1 MVQKVKTLVVGGTG
15 GIGGYIALDLQKLGH
30 DVTIAARNLP
40 GPQSPIAHMP
50 FLKGSYVDG
59 EFTKQQ
65 LESFDNIIFSAC
77 NDIRQ
82 LPQGLDE
89 KAEADYYHRA
99 NSVAVPTFVKL
110 AKEAG
115 VKRLAYIGSFY
126 PQARPDLV
134 PKSSYIQSRKAAD
147 EGARALADR
156 AFRVV
161 ALNAPWVI
169 GAMKGAENLIY
180 TYMVKYARGEMPGV
194 PVYAIPGGVNIISV
208 KSLSEATIA
217 SLTRGR
223 NGEGYLVGDENLRFK
238 DFFKMFFT
246 AVGRGDVELPVRNE
260 PHPIFPDAALLAGRD
275 GTIFYENQGVAE
287 LGYSQHDI
295 YRTVKEICD
304 DTRPSKA

>member
-1 MVQKVKTLVVGGTG
+1 MKTLVVGGTG
-15 GIGGYIALDLQKLGH
+15 GIGGYIALDLEKVGH
-30 DVTIAARNLP
+30 DVTIAARNAPAPTSL
-40 GPQSPIAHMP
+40 IAHMD
-50 FLKGSYVDG
+50 FLRGSYVNG
-59 EFTKQQ
+59 EFTKEQ
-65 LESFDNIIFSAC
+65 LSGFDNIIFSAC

-99 NSVAVPTFVKL
+99 NSVAVPAFVQL

-115 VKRLAYIGSFY
+115 VKKLAYIGSFY

-147 EGARALADR
+147 DGARALADNN
-156 AFRVV
+156 FRVV
-161 ALNAPWVI
+161 SLNAPWVI
-169 GAMKGAENLIY
+169 GSMKGAENLIY
-180 TYMVKYARGEMPGV
+180 TYMAKYARGEMPEM

-217 SLTRGR
+217 SLTRGK
-223 NGEGYLVGDENLRFK
+223 NGVGYLVGDENLHFK
-238 DFFKMFFT
+238 DLFKMFFT

-275 GTIFYENQGVAE
+275 GTIFYENQGLGE

-295 YRTVKEICD
+295 YRAVKEICD
-304 DTRPSKA
+304 GVK

>member
-1 MVQKVKTLVVGGTG
+1 MMKTLVVGGTG
-15 GIGGYIALDLQKLGH
+15 GIGGYIALDLERAGH
-30 DVTIAARNLP
+30 DVTIAARNAPAPASL
-40 GPQSPIAHMP
+40 IAHMA
-50 FLKGSYVDG
+50 FLRGSYVDR
-59 EFTKQQ
+59 EFTKEQ
-65 LESFDNIIFSAC
+65 LRGFDNIIFSAC

-82 LPQGLDE
+82 LPRGLDE
-89 KAEADYYHRA
+89 KAEADYYHHA
-99 NSVAVPTFVKL
+99 NSVAVPAFVKL

-115 VKRLAYIGSFY
+115 VKKLAYIGSFY

-147 EGARALADR
+147 EGARALADHN
-156 AFRVV
+156 FRVV
-161 ALNAPWVI
+161 SLNAPWVI

-180 TYMVKYARGEMPGV
+180 SYMAKYARGEMPQV

-217 SLTRGR
+217 SLTRGK
-223 NGEGYLVGDENLRFK
+223 NGEGYLVGDENLHFK
-238 DFFKMFFT
+238 DLFKMFFT

-295 YRTVKEICD
+295 YRAVKEICD
-304 DTRPSKA
+304 GVKQ